1 MTSRAT
7 PRQQSGS
14 FSIDDLKPHEKK
26 SFSTK
31 AVEVNKSNLVGHWHY
46 DSGAKPNAQDTLV
59 GLSNAGVSRRPAVR
73 RVRESL
79 DAITGKAGLVC
90 HPERKSRDLLLSPR
104 VWGRVEI
111 ARDVSAALDMTER
124 GQSRTHRI
132 RWWDWRCTCIRAAS
146 NSPSSRILRSYHGKS
161 WNRGRAGAP
170 L

>member
-1 MTSRAT
+1 MGVKAAAT

-26 SFSTK
+26 SFSTNP
-31 AVEVNKSNLVGHWHY
+31 VELGRSLALRVRRETKRAGYPCW
-46 DSGAKPNAQDTLV
+46 A
-59 GLSNAGVSRRPAVR
+59 SNAGVSRRPAVR

-104 VWGRVEI
+104 VGRVEI

-146 NSPSSRILRSYHGKS
+146 NSPSSRILRRYYGKS